1 MSREA
6 MKQAIREDYPT
17 LHDYFID
24 ILLDVYSSD
33 KEWFSKECERLKKE
47 EHKASKKGITLTR
60 PPPMVF
66 KEVVGAIAIADTMPE
81 TKSEVIVNEVGEE
94 PNNVHSEQE

>member
-33 KEWFSKECERLKKE
+33 KEWFSKEVDRLKKE
-47 EHKASKKGITLTR
+47 EHKASKKGKTLTR
-60 PPPMVF
+60 PPPMQF
-66 KEVVGAIAIADTMPE
+66 KELVGAITIADAIPE
-81 TKSEVIVNEVGEE
+81 TKSEVIVNEVSEE
-94 PNNVHSEQE
+94 PNVVHSEQE